1 MELGDVLI
9 YLALLL
15 VAGALP
21 GLVAALRLPKKKAA
35 ARASRR
41 LSTILLGCA
50 FIVTFSVWALMTQY
64 FLSSNMTYA
73 YVNSH
78 SSTDLDWTYKISAVW
93 SGGEGSFLLWVLSM
107 QGGLLAARLFF
118 MNTEAGQT
126 KEGVRLMDITGIV
139 GILLVLMFL
148 AIFNAMD
155 PFRATTLSQLI
166 NYPDGQG
173 LHILLQHPLMAI
185 HPMVALIAYGLATVT
200 FVSSVAF
207 LVSGNRQWAVYS
219 LNFTRAFF
227 LLFSIALT
235 LGGLWAYETSGW
247 GGFWGWDPVETSSL
261 FPWLLGAVVCH
272 SQVQYIK
279 RNQAQ
284 LLGATAAF
292 FLLPVILFATFTA
305 RSGLWESVHSYAA
318 VAGSFWA
325 VIGSSDFLRGIF
337 SLTVILC
344 VLGPLLIA
352 RAYMYYYEEG
362 PTRKKLPALRLLAD
376 RTNAMLLGSVMTL
389 MGLLVMIFIVI
400 MRLGG
405 ILSPA
410 EFELKLGPLALI
422 MVCGLTL
429 YYLSVKRASV
439 WFPFAIVC
447 IGLLMGLI
455 AYALYPDEPLGA
467 FSLPFLTVA
476 VVGALQYLWRSPRAK
491 GRAHRVHDAGAT
503 ILHLGLILM
512 LIGYSGS
519 TFFSHQE
526 TLNLSQD
533 SSVRFDG
540 YDLQI
545 LDMNHTSDHLF
556 ITIQIKKDGAVQGIA
571 RPGFTTIDGSLRSE
585 VSIVRLLD
593 KDIYF
598 VINNSLN
605 VVETSSGARA
615 QVTVKVLPGINAL
628 WTGAVLVVTGTA
640 LRFLWNTPQ
649 APLNLPPRPQRKG
662 RPEEE

>member
-1 MELGDVLI
+1 MILGDVLI

-21 GLVAALRLPKKKAA
+21 GLVTALRMPKKKAA

-41 LSTILLGCA
+41 LSTILLVSA
-50 FIVTFSVWALMTQY
+50 FFVTFSVWALMTQY
-64 FLSSNMTYA
+64 FLSSDMSYA
-73 YVNSH
+73 YVHSH

-107 QGGLLAARLFF
+107 QGGLLAARLLF
-118 MNTEAGQT
+118 MGTEAGRT
-126 KEGVRLMDITGIV
+126 KEGLRLMDIIGIV

-155 PFRATTLSQLI
+155 PFRATPMDQLLLF
-166 NYPDGQG
+166 PEGKG
-173 LHILLQHPLMAI
+173 LNVLLQHPLMAT
-185 HPMVALIAYGLATVT
+185 HPMLALIAYGLATVT

-207 LVSGNRQWAVYS
+207 LVSGNRLWAAYS

-235 LGGLWAYETSGW
+235 LGGLWAYETLGW

-272 SQVQYIK
+272 SQVQYVK

-284 LLGATAAF
+284 ILGATTAF
-292 FLLPVILFATFTA
+292 FMLPVILFATFTA
-305 RSGLWESVHSYAA
+305 RSGLWVSVHSYAA
-318 VAGSFWA
+318 VAGTFWA
-325 VIGSSDFLRGIF
+325 VLNSSNFLRGIF

-344 VLGPLLIA
+344 VLGPLLLA
-352 RAYMYYYEEG
+352 RAYMYYYEEA
-362 PTRKKLPALRLLAD
+362 PKKKTQSTLRMIAD
-376 RTNAMLLGSVMTL
+376 RTNAMLFGSVLTL

-405 ILSPA
+405 NLSAA

-429 YYLSVKRASV
+429 YYLGVRRASA
-439 WFPFAIVC
+439 WFPFAVIG

-455 AYALYPDEPLGA
+455 AYALYPDQPLGA

-476 VVGALQYLWRSPRAK
+476 VVASIQFLWRSPKAK
-491 GRAHRVHDAGAT
+491 ARRHRIHDAGAT
-503 ILHLGLILM
+503 MLHLGLILM
-512 LIGYSGS
+512 LLGYSGS

-526 TLNLSQD
+526 TLNLSQG
-533 SSVRFDG
+533 SSVKFDG
-540 YDLQI
+540 YELEI
-545 LDMNHTSDHLF
+545 LDMNHTSTHLF
-556 ITIQIKKDGAVQGIA
+556 LTIQIKKDGAVQGIA
-571 RPGFTTIDGSLRSE
+571 RPGFKEIDGTLRSE
-585 VSIVRLLD
+585 VSIVRLVD

-598 VINNSLN
+598 VIEDSNK
-605 VVETSSGARA
+605 VVETGAGARA

-628 WTGAVLVVTGTA
+628 WCGAVLVVTGTA

-649 APLNLPPRPQRKG
+649 APLIVPARSSRKG